1 MPELV
6 LLTAVG
12 LLSIVGLVFVD
23 GCLSTIRDQ
32 RREIEHL
39 KAALDDWRRTVRYDR
54 IKVPDWY
61 RDTQVPS
68 TAAAP
73 MVRSTSAG
81 DAVVHRIRVPDYG
94 TELIPMLCD
103 CKDGQH
109 GTAQF
114 SGEKSMNGSDSGQT

>member
-1 MPELV
+1 MPEWFPLAFSCFSLV
-6 LLTAVG
+6 VSLCVLWFAK
-12 LLSIVGLVFVD
+12 SN
-23 GCLSTIRDQ
+23 
-32 RREIEHL
+32 
-39 KAALDDWRRTVRYDR
+39 YDR

-114 SGEKSMNGSDSGQT
+114 SGEKSMNRSDPGQT